1 MPIDFTNAWRTGAR
15 LINQCISLIPN
26 VVIALLIFLIF
37 LVVASFC
44 KSLVRRIAVQRR
56 KHQGIALL
64 LGRLVHTSMVILG
77 FLVALSVIAPSFQV
91 SDLIKILGI
100 GSVAV
105 GFAFQNILQN
115 FLAGILLLLQEPFRI
130 GDFISVTG
138 IEGTVHD
145 IQSRATVIT
154 TKEGR
159 QVIIPN
165 AIIFTNPV
173 AVEHPAGQ
181 QAPEAA
187 GSAAYSGWSD
197 LLKATFRRPSSPG
210 AK

>member
-1 MPIDFTNAWRTGAR
+1 MSLDFSAAWNTGAKI
-15 LINQCISLIPN
+15 INEAISLIPN
-26 VVIALLIFLIF
+26 AILALIIFGLFLIT
-37 LVVASFC
+37 ASLSG
-44 KSLVRRIAVQRR
+44 SLVRRLAVERR

-64 LGRLVHTSMVILG
+64 LGRLVYTAIIVLG
-77 FLVALSVIAPSFQV
+77 FLVGLSVIAPSFQA
-91 SDLIKILGI
+91 SDLIKLLGI

-138 IEGTVHD
+138 IEGTVND

-154 TKEGR
+154 TREGR

-173 AVEHPAGQ
+173 AVERPADQ
-181 QAPEAA
+181 RVAEASGA
-187 GSAAYSGWSD
+187 SASGSWHQRLAET
-197 LLKATFRRPSSPG
+197 LRRPSSPD
-210 AK
+210 AR

>member
-1 MPIDFTNAWRTGAR
+1 MPIDFSNAWNTGVR
-15 LINQCISLIPN
+15 IINQSIALIPN
-26 VVIALLIFLIF
+26 FLIACIVF
-37 LVVASFC
+37 LVFLLMASFC
-44 KSLVRRIAVQRR
+44 KTLVRRVAVQRR

-64 LGRLVHTSMVILG
+64 LGRLVHVGIVILG
-77 FLVALSVIAPSFQV
+77 FLVSLSVIAPSFQA

-130 GDFISVTG
+130 GDLISVTG
-138 IEGTVHD
+138 IEGTVYD

-165 AIIFTNPV
+165 AIIFTSPV

-181 QAPEAA
+181 VAPETA
-187 GSAAYSGWSD
+187 GSDGRRGWQG
-197 LLKATFRRPSSPG
+197 LVKTALTRPSSPG

>member
-1 MPIDFTNAWRTGAR
+1 MPIDFSNAWKTGVR
-15 LINQCISLIPN
+15 LINQCISLLPN
-26 VVIALLIFLIF
+26 LIIALVVFFLF
-37 LVVASFC
+37 LAVASFC
-44 KSLVRRIAVQRR
+44 RSVVRRIAVQRR

-64 LGRLVHTSMVILG
+64 LGRLVHTTIVVLG
-77 FLVALSVIAPSFQV
+77 FLVALSVVAPSFQA
-91 SDLIKILGI
+91 SDLIKLLGI
-100 GSVAV
+100 GTVAI

-138 IEGTVHD
+138 IEGVVYD
-145 IQSRATVIT
+145 VQSRATVVT

-173 AVEHPAGQ
+173 AVEHPA
-181 QAPEAA
+181 AENAA
-187 GSAAYSGWSD
+187 QTSQSAASGSWRD
-197 LLKATFRRPSSPG
+197 IMRTAFRRPASPD